1 MGPARFRHPNEPL
14 QQRARSAVLKAL
26 AIDPNLAQAHLD
38 MARVEFWAWNWN
50 AAEREFKRA
59 IELDPNLAKAHELYS
74 AYLQA
79 SGRVDEAWAESERS
93 QALDPSNG
101 RMAWMYYTHRQFD
114 RFIDLERNEIV
125 VGHHGAMTH
134 FDLGFGYERSGQYKE
149 AVEQWETAMI
159 GFGYPRLADAL
170 RRGYSRAGFQGAVRA
185 WFAGWESLA
194 RAGEPGFQLG
204 VLGRLHHLRE
214 GLQYLALREI
224 DVFQRGQEKLVEV
237 HREFLLCK
245 SAQRTTGRG
254 ALSFF
259 TRQR

>member
-1 MGPARFRHPNEPL
+1 
-14 QQRARSAVLKAL
+14 
-26 AIDPNLAQAHLD
+26 

-79 SGRVDEAWAESERS
+79 SGRFDEAWAESERS

-185 WFAGWESLA
+185 WVAGWESLA
-194 RAGEPGFQLG
+194 RAGEPVYPETPAYCYAILRDNDRAFAWLEKGFQMHSAGMPFLAIDPTWDDIRSDPRFAEF
-204 VLGRLHHLRE
+204 VRRV
-214 GLQYLALREI
+214 GL
-224 DVFQRGQEKLVEV
+224 
-237 HREFLLCK
+237 
-245 SAQRTTGRG
+245 STT
-254 ALSFF
+254 ASL
-259 TRQR
+259 